1 MVVKDEAT
9 RMNKKYVFVVFAL
22 FVALM
27 MVSGC
32 TGKPK
37 TETIPKSA
45 AFVGGTEGL
54 KVSLLNTQQ
63 LSLVYNNQ
71 PFDILINL
79 ENKGEG
85 NLATIPPYP
94 SQIYGYVA
102 LSGIDVTRF
111 GTVQFQ
117 GINEDLS
124 PVKKVGTAQ
133 VPGGQKQITFSATAP
148 TIVGAVQYPLKVSVL
163 YNYESKAVSS
173 ACLKEDVYQQT
184 VSGKEICKIAGSKPV
199 ESSGAPIKVTSVD
212 EVPAGKNKV
221 GFNIKVKN
229 TGTGYPFVLAADKA
243 FPETESKIDPY
254 KEKDRISI
262 TSVKVGDIIASCS
275 PNPLLLISNEASF
288 YCTADISV
296 SGETVEQLVI
306 DLNYGYVTTAT
317 ATINVQSTG
326 E

>member
-1 MVVKDEAT
+1 
-9 RMNKKYVFVVFAL
+9 MNKKYIFVVFAL
-22 FVALM
+22 FVALII
-27 MVSGC
+27 VSGC
-32 TGKPK
+32 TSQSK

-63 LSLVYNNQ
+63 LSLVYGNQ
-71 PFDILINL
+71 AFDILINL

-102 LSGIDVTRF
+102 LSGINVRLFNTD
-111 GTVQFQ
+111 QFKS
-117 GINEDLS
+117 IDEDLS
-124 PVKKVGTAQ
+124 PVKKIVGTTQ
-133 VPGGQKQITFSATAP
+133 VVPGGQKQITFSATAP
-148 TIVGAVQYPLKVSVL
+148 TIVGAVQYPLKVAVL

-173 ACLKEDVYQQT
+173 ACEKEDVYQQT

-199 ESSGAPIKVTSVD
+199 ESSGAPIRVTSVD
-212 EVPAGKNKV
+212 EVPAGKSKI

-229 TGTGYPFVLAADKA
+229 TGTGYPFMLAADKA

-254 KEKDRISI
+254 KEKDRVSI

-306 DLNYGYVTTAT
+306 ELAYGYVTTAT